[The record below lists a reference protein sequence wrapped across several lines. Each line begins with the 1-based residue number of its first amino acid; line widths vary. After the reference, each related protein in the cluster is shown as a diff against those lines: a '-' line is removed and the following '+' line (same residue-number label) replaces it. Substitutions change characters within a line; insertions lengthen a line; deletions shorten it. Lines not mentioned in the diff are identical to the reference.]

1 MANHRLIR
9 YLKNGG
15 ILAYPTES
23 CFGLGC
29 DPKNKRAVGKILL
42 LKKRAR
48 SKGFILISSK
58 LNHFDIYTK
67 NITETQKKDL
77 MTKWP
82 GPHTWTVP
90 ASDYCPAW
98 LKGKTGNIA
107 IRLPKVN
114 STLSLLN
121 SINFPITS
129 TSANLSHKQSI
140 KTSRGCKNLFKKN
153 VRVIEGNVGNE
164 KKPTT
169 IQDFLS
175 KKIIRK

>member
-1 MANHRLIR
+1 
-9 YLKNGG
+9 
-15 ILAYPTES
+15 
-23 CFGLGC
+23 
-29 DPKNKRAVGKILL
+29 
-42 LKKRAR
+42 
-48 SKGFILISSK
+48 
-58 LNHFDIYTK
+58 
-67 NITETQKKDL
+67 

-114 STLSLLN
+114 STLNLLN